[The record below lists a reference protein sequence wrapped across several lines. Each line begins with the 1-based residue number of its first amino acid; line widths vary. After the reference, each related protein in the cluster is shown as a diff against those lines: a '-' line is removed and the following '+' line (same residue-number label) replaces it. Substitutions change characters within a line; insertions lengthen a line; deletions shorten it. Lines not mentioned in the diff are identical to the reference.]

1 MVSLGE
7 EDAATMF
14 VCDSKT
20 GVWSRSKILI
30 GGAVTRSIELW
41 QRKMYDDTLTQRQKD
56 RVFSWS
62 RSTRSELGRSHLQG
76 SLPAALSIIQSEG
89 KLTDLMEKGLVVC
102 REEELNAE
110 MRYIGTPN
118 GVVDLEDGFLLTPVE
133 AKKKLVTKSTRVEYK
148 PMIHLEENEHASDVR
163 GLMFHLSQ
171 EESDWI
177 EGYIGHA
184 LWGSPD
190 GWAWLVGA
198 ASSGK
203 TTLIEAIHSAL
214 GDYVFAIPRKM
225 LKKQQFDQAHDEGL
239 QMFMDGTR
247 LAIASDILSNVDME
261 SDLVKGLATGD
272 INIGRRAHGRF
283 EGQGKTV
290 TASMVFAFNE
300 GQTPRIEHTDSGFM
314 RRLRVLRYPPLDPSI
329 MKPKE
334 YRDSFKTNMD
344 IREHVLAWLIDCA
357 MQHKTIPPTTPGW
370 RFSHRG
376 HAT

>member
-1 MVSLGE
+1 MPRPYSTTEFRTEGFTPVSWRGGAGKEHLSVYERAVGRFCTLWPDKDSEGQGVTAMHNVALKLEEVGAEMICMIDVSEFEDGFDAAETNSETVLKLIGDPPLYEPVQKTDAQKSAQKAGGKDTSTPNTDDVFGVKGDFSFTNPRAMSSDGDAVRLLMLCPENLMVSLGE
-7 EDAATMF
+7 EDAASLF

-89 KLTDLMEKGLVVC
+89 KLTSLMEKGLVVC

-118 GVVDLEDGFLLTPVE
+118 GVVDLEDGFLLTPAE

-184 LWGSPD
+184 L
-190 GWAWLVGA
+190 VG
-198 ASSGK
+198 
-203 TTLIEAIHSAL
+203 
-214 GDYVFAIPRKM
+214 
-225 LKKQQFDQAHDEGL
+225 
-239 QMFMDGTR
+239 
-247 LAIASDILSNVDME
+247 E
-261 SDLVKGLATGD
+261 S
-272 INIGRRAHGRF
+272 
-283 EGQGKTV
+283 
-290 TASMVFAFNE
+290 
-300 GQTPRIEHTDSGFM
+300 
-314 RRLRVLRYPPLDPSI
+314 
-329 MKPKE
+329 
-334 YRDSFKTNMD
+334 
-344 IREHVLAWLIDCA
+344 
-357 MQHKTIPPTTPGW
+357 
-370 RFSHRG
+370 
-376 HAT
+376 